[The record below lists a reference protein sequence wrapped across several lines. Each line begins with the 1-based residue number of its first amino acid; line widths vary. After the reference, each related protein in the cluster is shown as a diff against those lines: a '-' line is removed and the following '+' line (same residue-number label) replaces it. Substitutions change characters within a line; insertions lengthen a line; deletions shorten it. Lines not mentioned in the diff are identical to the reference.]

1 MSKNQ
6 IIPLG
11 EYVLLSRKQEPKQE
25 GMLFRIDNPEENVG
39 TVLAVGDNVNTD
51 EKSTKLEV
59 GDRVIY
65 IKGTGVGVSNNSD
78 SDLLI
83 RISNIIGKYKGEK

>member
-1 MSKNQ
+1 MSKKQ
-6 IIPLG
+6 VIPLG
-11 EYVLLSRKQEPKQE
+11 EYVLLSRMQEPKQE
-25 GMLFRIDNPEENVG
+25 GMLFRVDTQEENVG

-51 EKSTKLEV
+51 EQSTKLEV

-65 IKGTGVGVSNNSD
+65 IKGTGTGVTNSSD

-83 RISNIIGKYKGEK
+83 RVNNIIGKYKESK

>member
-39 TVLAVGDNVNTD
+39 TVLAVGNKVNTD
-51 EKSTKLEV
+51 ERSTKLEV